1 MRKLIWFPI
10 MGTVLIGCAEKL
22 TISNSSQN
30 YIQMEPEELE
40 SLASIQVA
48 QTANQIDEKTAFNL
62 VWQLPLVQRKA
73 REIQRLSKGTIR
85 VAAIVYAYPVANDPY
100 YKVRVFEGEPKHDNT
115 IYWFRV
121 LNTGEVIEVLDV
133 IDNKY
138 ITLEEWR
145 VQLKP

>member
-62 VWQLPLVQRKA
+62 VWQQKC
-73 REIQRLSKGTIR
+73 
-85 VAAIVYAYPVANDPY
+85 
-100 YKVRVFEGEPKHDNT
+100 
-115 IYWFRV
+115 
-121 LNTGEVIEVLDV
+121 
-133 IDNKY
+133 
-138 ITLEEWR
+138 
-145 VQLKP
+145 